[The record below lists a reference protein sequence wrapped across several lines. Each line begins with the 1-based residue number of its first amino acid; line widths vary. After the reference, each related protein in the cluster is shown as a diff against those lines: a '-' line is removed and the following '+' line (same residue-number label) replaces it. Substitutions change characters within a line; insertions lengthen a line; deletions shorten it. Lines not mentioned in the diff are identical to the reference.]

1 MSEIYIL
8 YSNASSLPSIV
19 IQVIQIIK
27 TLSRCPYAIQEKQE
41 KLRLL
46 LLGSKEGDPW
56 SWASGEK
63 QDLGVLR
70 LGRSQSTGSN
80 VGKG

>member
-1 MSEIYIL
+1 MDCNTNNPNNKNIVKMSIYNI
-8 YSNASSLPSIV
+8 
-19 IQVIQIIK
+19 
-27 TLSRCPYAIQEKQE
+27 REKK

-70 LGRSQSTGSN
+70 LGRSQSIGSN